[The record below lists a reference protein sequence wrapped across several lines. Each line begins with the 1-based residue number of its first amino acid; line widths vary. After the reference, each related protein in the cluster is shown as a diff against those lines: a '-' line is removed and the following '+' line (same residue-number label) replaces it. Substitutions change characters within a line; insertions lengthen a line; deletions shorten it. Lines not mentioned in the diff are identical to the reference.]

1 MHPRSNLVSTSRLA
15 AVFCLALVLAAC
27 ALKPPISIGKKESA
41 VGQGIVISLTNTSDE
56 HLHDLIVS
64 ITSPAGENKQYVQT
78 TLSPHESVNVG
89 WLKLDGWPIP
99 VGSEVSVTAKGYQ
112 MAVSA
117 KRMTTR
123 AA

>member
-1 MHPRSNLVSTSRLA
+1 MHSKSLLLTA
-15 AVFCLALVLAAC
+15 ACLALVLTAC

-41 VGQGIVISLTNTSDE
+41 VGQGIVVSITNTSDE
-56 HLHDLIVS
+56 HLHDVIVS
-64 ITSPAGENKQYVQT
+64 ITSPAGENKQYVEA

-99 VGSEVSVTAKGYQ
+99 VGSEVAVTAKGYQ

-117 KRMTTR
+117 KL
-123 AA
+123 